1 MTLRSLFLPICLLCT
16 TLCAYGQTFTVSGRV
31 INPDSIPLSDVSVVM
46 QRLDSTYVST
56 TITDEQ
62 GVFRLHS
69 PENGYRL
76 LFSHLNYST
85 VVIEGNS
92 AKVGTVLMKPYTQQ
106 LQEVTVSAERPLV
119 KVENGNLNYDLKVLM
134 GDRIFDN
141 AFDVLKEIPLVKGD
155 QNSLDIAGS
164 MGGTSIIINGRPSN
178 MSLSQ
183 LYTYLKS
190 LPAEKLEKAELTYNA
205 PPQWHVRGAAIN
217 VIIKKSDKYEV
228 QGQVQ
233 GSWNHKHVNTYTG
246 VGSLFVSNK
255 TYSYDVIYNYQ
266 DSRFASQINTDG
278 RHTIGN
284 EVYDIHSVAHWR
296 NKAQNHNL
304 FGNFN
309 YNAPKNNNIGISYYG
324 QFSPKVRNRSFTE
337 NNLFSDALSMDAGD
351 NYLHDVRL
359 SYDAPFGLRISGEY
373 THYNSDRRQDMQYFR
388 KDGNTEDAFRY
399 DRNQRLQQYLVTA
412 DMSHKLPKGWNLSYG
427 GQYKHTRSKNGQD
440 YAVHSGQTG
449 DSYQTYSIM
458 NEDMASMY
466 VGAGKSFLD
475 GKLYAFASLT
485 GEYYRIND
493 YEHYDLIPNASL
505 TYRIHPKHIV
515 QLVYYTYRN
524 YPAYWQRQDYVT
536 HQDEYTTSYGNPLLR
551 PAQRHMA
558 NFVYV
563 LNNKYV
569 LQMSYFKVKGFFI
582 AQSYQSPDEL
592 QMINQTI
599 NTDYSSSF
607 LFSLSVPVS
616 VGKKFTSNL
625 NATLYQEHYKA
636 GQWFD
641 LSFNRKKWAGLF
653 SANNTLIVSQKPDIS
668 INATAFYRTPTIQ
681 GIWDLSQ
688 NWGVDAGIKWRFAK
702 DKAILSL
709 QCYDIFEKAYPTVKV
724 RYATQWQDMDDR
736 KYRRSIM
743 LSFTYKFN
751 NYKEKR
757 RRSVDTS
764 RFGTN

>member
-1 MTLRSLFLPICLLCT
+1 M
-16 TLCAYGQTFTVSGRV
+16 
-31 INPDSIPLSDVSVVM
+31 
-46 QRLDSTYVST
+46 
-56 TITDEQ
+56 
-62 GVFRLHS
+62 
-69 PENGYRL
+69 
-76 LFSHLNYST
+76 
-85 VVIEGNS
+85 
-92 AKVGTVLMKPYTQQ
+92 
-106 LQEVTVSAERPLV
+106 
-119 KVENGNLNYDLKVLM
+119 
-134 GDRIFDN
+134 
-141 AFDVLKEIPLVKGD
+141 
-155 QNSLDIAGS
+155 
-164 MGGTSIIINGRPSN
+164 
-178 MSLSQ
+178 
-183 LYTYLKS
+183 
-190 LPAEKLEKAELTYNA
+190 
-205 PPQWHVRGAAIN
+205 
-217 VIIKKSDKYEV
+217 
-228 QGQVQ
+228 
-233 GSWNHKHVNTYTG
+233 
-246 VGSLFVSNK
+246 
-255 TYSYDVIYNYQ
+255 
-266 DSRFASQINTDG
+266 
-278 RHTIGN
+278 
-284 EVYDIHSVAHWR
+284 
-296 NKAQNHNL
+296 
-304 FGNFN
+304 
-309 YNAPKNNNIGISYYG
+309 
-324 QFSPKVRNRSFTE
+324 
-337 NNLFSDALSMDAGD
+337 
-351 NYLHDVRL
+351 
-359 SYDAPFGLRISGEY
+359 
-373 THYNSDRRQDMQYFR
+373 
-388 KDGNTEDAFRY
+388 
-399 DRNQRLQQYLVTA
+399 
-412 DMSHKLPKGWNLSYG
+412 
-427 GQYKHTRSKNGQD
+427 
-440 YAVHSGQTG
+440 
-449 DSYQTYSIM
+449 
-458 NEDMASMY
+458 
-466 VGAGKSFLD
+466 
-475 GKLYAFASLT
+475 
-485 GEYYRIND
+485 
-493 YEHYDLIPNASL
+493 
-505 TYRIHPKHIV
+505 